1 MLPLL
6 IFLVM
11 GIFDVSNMMR
21 ISLGMQHAVRLGGV
35 TAAAGRG
42 VEDDTRSTTL
52 VEDAVKGYLDLLAL
66 EDGQEPVVT
75 VRSWEGTD
83 TSGEGVA
90 GDLGGPC
97 DMVEVKVDYTYHPL
111 EPFVAVATLFR
122 GSGETWTIPLSRS
135 ERRVQRT
142 LGLLQ
147 LTRTFRPE
155 ARPTVRRS
163 FSSCLTRPAI
173 PAVAEHLVH
182 LPDLFMARLRMRP
195 EFHISLM
202 P

>member
-1 MLPLL
+1 MAAVEMALVLPLL

-21 ISLGMQHAVRLGGV
+21 ISLGMQHAVRLGV
-35 TAAAGRG
+35 ETAASGRG

-111 EPFVAVATLFR
+111 EPFVAVATLF
-122 GSGETWTIPLSRS
+122 GGLENLDIPLSRS
-135 ERRVQRT
+135 ERRVNE
-142 LGLLQ
+142 
-147 LTRTFRPE
+147 PW
-155 ARPTVRRS
+155 A
-163 FSSCLTRPAI
+163 SCN
-173 PAVAEHLVH
+173 
-182 LPDLFMARLRMRP
+182 
-195 EFHISLM
+195 
-202 P
+202 